1 MIIGADRKKLFYR
14 YLFESAGISLI
25 CGIIAIVTA
34 IVLEGYINNLVR
46 SDIPIEVSHSPG
58 AILIYAVAAILVGVV
73 SCLIPASIG
82 ISVHPMYVIKGDIKR
97 DNKRVFSKAFILLQ
111 NTISTVLIALAI
123 TMQSQMN
130 HMISKPVGADTGDLY
145 YLYVN
150 DIDRREPLEN
160 ALKKLPFVCEVGVS
174 EGFPGQATET
184 NTFDREG
191 NEIKIGMIL
200 CDSTAFR
207 LYNFKRASANNHPI
221 VNSIWMPQQT
231 YSTLV
236 SQAGFIEKDLLFVGE
251 ETITFGGIVED
262 YAVLDALRDSEGYLT
277 YIQIQDAKNFS
288 PWMSNGAGLIIKTT
302 GEHGDN
308 KKKID
313 EEYRKYVESVEGR
326 YTEPAYSGYIKDLLS
341 KKLQTV
347 DNQTKIMDLFMLIS
361 IILSFMGLLAMST
374 YYSSE
379 STSDI
384 AIRKIYGSTARSET
398 LVSTWRYMRIVLVS
412 CIIALPIA
420 IYACGRYLEEF
431 VYRIDNMWWVY
442 ALAMAI
448 SVIISLSAVFVQVSR
463 AARTNPAEALKK
475 E

>member
-1 MIIGADRKKLFYR
+1 MKKIAEEGEFLKSPDCIIVNCKELFFSKYGYMWLNKSDLKSLKVMLFVVILLFASAIINFVNLSTALYTKRMKETASRMIIGAGRKKLFYR

-73 SCLIPASIG
+73 SGLIPASIG

-130 HMISKPVGADTGDLY
+130 HMNSKPVGADTGDLY

-184 NTFDREG
+184 NTFDREV

-207 LYNFKRASANNHPI
+207 LYNFK
-221 VNSIWMPQQT
+221 VSI
-231 YSTLV
+231 
-236 SQAGFIEKDLLFVGE
+236 
-251 ETITFGGIVED
+251 
-262 YAVLDALRDSEGYLT
+262 R
-277 YIQIQDAKNFS
+277 
-288 PWMSNGAGLIIKTT
+288 
-302 GEHGDN
+302 
-308 KKKID
+308 
-313 EEYRKYVESVEGR
+313 
-326 YTEPAYSGYIKDLLS
+326 
-341 KKLQTV
+341 
-347 DNQTKIMDLFMLIS
+347 
-361 IILSFMGLLAMST
+361 
-374 YYSSE
+374 
-379 STSDI
+379 
-384 AIRKIYGSTARSET
+384 
-398 LVSTWRYMRIVLVS
+398 
-412 CIIALPIA
+412 
-420 IYACGRYLEEF
+420 
-431 VYRIDNMWWVY
+431 
-442 ALAMAI
+442 
-448 SVIISLSAVFVQVSR
+448 
-463 AARTNPAEALKK
+463 
-475 E
+475 